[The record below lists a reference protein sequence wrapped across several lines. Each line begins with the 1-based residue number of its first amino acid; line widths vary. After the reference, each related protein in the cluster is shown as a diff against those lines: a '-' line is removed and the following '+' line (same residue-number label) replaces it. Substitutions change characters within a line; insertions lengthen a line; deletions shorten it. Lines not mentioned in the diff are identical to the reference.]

1 MNKKLTGIAMSL
13 LIALCLLCSGC
24 NSLFSNG
31 DRSPISVI
39 QDAYGNEEFSISF
52 YSEGLDVPLSDMA
65 YTARSIPKL
74 PTPTRVGY
82 IFEGWYLDQ
91 NFTVPYSDQILYLYM
106 TDVMLHAK
114 WSREEFVQEGVY
126 EIEYEAHILEETL
139 SSADFDS
146 TGNYKDFT
154 EALIADEIYIEKT
167 SEALMLRLQ
176 YDCGE
181 VAGIGENDVFTVRT
195 AGAYGTVLP
204 VQSEV
209 NSSSDPVK
217 TIYYNIEN
225 YDIAAPFYFEVVV
238 DNRDSTVSSY
248 VIEFNITRLIG
259 FTQSFV
265 NPDLGMESGY
275 YLVNT
280 YYIDA
285 EGNEAMGGDYNSVFS
300 YLIVDGEG
308 NITLIKPSVPYTGMV
323 GSGANT
329 DYYYDRDTA
338 FIPMSFCYGSETDEY
353 SPVTVEYHADTGRM
367 YYVFEIGKTVKQDLY
382 VNYAVTGFMEM
393 MFNYGAR
400 TIQMDIDYTHITRLS
415 SLDYVPLQGDAY
427 KYRTETVDYGNNSP
441 DRNRNMYSAMQEY
454 GMTTPM
460 INFFYTAPSADAELS
475 ERTMFSHRITYTPL
489 DADEPAS
496 QLTYS
501 TVHYD
506 TEIYV
511 YGYGGT
517 GNLYYDSLT
526 VSNDRN
532 IGLRETAQIKTGK
545 SFLAGDMVN
554 AEDIYRE
561 NVDMDGSLSDA
572 GLTWNIYAM
581 NAGEVDYSVPLAK
594 REQFGFESSVAIVFE
609 KTTSAGVEK
618 TIVELAEYE
627 EPNISFE
634 ENNGIVYD
642 PNGENVYNYGESIPV
657 PVLTYSWMGSEYN
670 FRGSFYG
677 DVIME
682 PLRIKFFEVETD
694 GSYSYYPMSTKDLI
708 DCSVSMSYDK
718 LAVIY
723 ELRNIYGEKYY
734 YEVIFTVGNPAV
746 PYEILRGE
754 ESILSGTLSYK
765 DGVLGVLD
773 ASQSYYTVLQTENE
787 LNTVLVDNLTF
798 LRGETSEDM
807 PLVSVQY
814 GGTRYTVDGNATEVL
829 SQLRDYLLQNPGKCF
844 SMQYATER
852 GDSYL
857 LYYSWQMTFD
867 GEHTFEPVK
876 YDNMFTGVTYTLRMP
891 HLVTID
897 GEFIAAGRSMYV
909 SSVSGLN
916 NYQFTDLGNG
926 IYSVTFRST
935 GVYAITYSPGYI
947 SGTTFLN
954 ISFVWYVEV
963 MDGEGEASITFVAT
977 DGTSFSEDL
986 DPDGDGRY
994 TITVDLTSNYT
1005 LPSSNIFADR
1015 GGKTLYGWSLTEGEL
1030 NSDLRAGYTIRDLI
1044 SMFNSQN
1051 IVLYAVWS

>member
-1 MNKKLTGIAMSL
+1 MSL

-154 EALIADEIYIEKT
+154 EALIVDEIYIEKT

-225 YDIAAPFYFEVVV
+225 YDIAAPFYFEVIV
-238 DNRDSTVSSY
+238 DNRDSTISSY

-329 DYYYDRDTA
+329 DYYYDRNTA

-367 YYVFEIGKTVKQDLY
+367 YYIFEIGKTVKQDLY

-415 SLDYVPLQGDAY
+415 SLDYAPLQGDAY

-554 AEDIYRE
+554 VEDIYRE
-561 NVDMDGSLSDA
+561 KVDMDGSLSDA

-642 PNGENVYNYGESIPV
+642 PNGENVYNHGESIPV

-852 GDSYL
+852 GDTYL
-857 LYYSWQMTFD
+857 LYFSWQMTFD

-897 GEFIAAGRSMYV
+897 GEFITAGRSMYV

>member
-1 MNKKLTGIAMSL
+1 
-13 LIALCLLCSGC
+13 
-24 NSLFSNG
+24 
-31 DRSPISVI
+31 
-39 QDAYGNEEFSISF
+39 
-52 YSEGLDVPLSDMA
+52 
-65 YTARSIPKL
+65 
-74 PTPTRVGY
+74 
-82 IFEGWYLDQ
+82 
-91 NFTVPYSDQILYLYM
+91 
-106 TDVMLHAK
+106 
-114 WSREEFVQEGVY
+114 
-126 EIEYEAHILEETL
+126 
-139 SSADFDS
+139 
-146 TGNYKDFT
+146 
-154 EALIADEIYIEKT
+154 
-167 SEALMLRLQ
+167 
-176 YDCGE
+176 
-181 VAGIGENDVFTVRT
+181 
-195 AGAYGTVLP
+195 
-204 VQSEV
+204 
-209 NSSSDPVK
+209 
-217 TIYYNIEN
+217 
-225 YDIAAPFYFEVVV
+225 
-238 DNRDSTVSSY
+238 
-248 VIEFNITRLIG
+248 
-259 FTQSFV
+259 
-265 NPDLGMESGY
+265 
-275 YLVNT
+275 
-280 YYIDA
+280 
-285 EGNEAMGGDYNSVFS
+285 
-300 YLIVDGEG
+300 
-308 NITLIKPSVPYTGMV
+308 
-323 GSGANT
+323 
-329 DYYYDRDTA
+329 
-338 FIPMSFCYGSETDEY
+338 
-353 SPVTVEYHADTGRM
+353 M

-554 AEDIYRE
+554 VEDIYRE

-694 GSYSYYPMSTKDLI
+694 GSYSYNPMSTKDLI

-814 GGTRYTVDGNATEVL
+814 GGTRYTVEGNATEVL

-852 GDSYL
+852 GDTYL
-857 LYYSWQMTFD
+857 LYFSWQMTFD

-876 YDNMFTGVTYTLRMP
+876 YDNMFTDVTYTLRMP

-897 GEFIAAGRSMYV
+897 GEFITAGRSMYV

-916 NYQFTDLGNG
+916 NYQFTNLGNG
-926 IYSVTFRST
+926 IYSVTFHST

-963 MDGEGEASITFVAT
+963 IDGEGEASITFVAT
-977 DGTSFSEDL
+977 EGTSFSEEL

-994 TITVDLTSNYT
+994 TVTVDLTSSFT

-1015 GGKTLYGWSLTEGEL
+1015 DGKALYGWSLTEGVQ

-1044 SMFNSQN
+1044 SMFNSQD
-1051 IVLYAVWS
+1051 IVLFAVWSS

>member
-1 MNKKLTGIAMSL
+1 MSL
-13 LIALCLLCSGC
+13 LIALCLLCGGC
-24 NSLFSNG
+24 SSLLSNG

-106 TDVMLHAK
+106 TDVMLYAK

-154 EALIADEIYIEKT
+154 EALVADEIYIEKT

-225 YDIAAPFYFEVVV
+225 YDIAAPFYFEVIV

-329 DYYYDRDTA
+329 DYYYDRNTA

-353 SPVTVEYHADTGRM
+353 NPVTVEYHADTGRM

-415 SLDYVPLQGDAY
+415 SLDYAPLQGDAY

-554 AEDIYRE
+554 VEDIYRE
-561 NVDMDGSLSDA
+561 KVDMDGSLSDA

-642 PNGENVYNYGESIPV
+642 PNGENVYDYGESIPV
-657 PVLTYSWMGSEYN
+657 PALTYSWMGSEYN

-694 GSYSYYPMSTKDLI
+694 GSYSYNPMSTKDLI

-754 ESILSGTLSYK
+754 ESILSGTLSYT

-814 GGTRYTVDGNATEVL
+814 GGTRYTVEGNATEVL

-852 GDSYL
+852 GDTYL
-857 LYYSWQMTFD
+857 LYFSWQMTFD

-891 HLVTID
+891 HLVTIG
-897 GEFIAAGRSMYV
+897 GEFITAGRSMYV

-916 NYQFTDLGNG
+916 NYQFTNLGNG
-926 IYSVTFRST
+926 IYSVTFHST

-963 MDGEGEASITFVAT
+963 IDGEGEASITFVAT
-977 DGTSFSEDL
+977 EGTSFSEEL

-994 TITVDLTSNYT
+994 TVTVDLTSSFT

-1015 GGKTLYGWSLTEGEL
+1015 DGKALYGWSLTEGVQ

-1044 SMFNSQN
+1044 SMFNSQD
-1051 IVLYAVWS
+1051 IVLFAVWSS

>member
-1 MNKKLTGIAMSL
+1 MSL

-24 NSLFSNG
+24 NSLLSNG

-106 TDVMLHAK
+106 TDVMLYAK

-146 TGNYKDFT
+146 TGNFKDFT

-225 YDIAAPFYFEVVV
+225 YDIAAPFYFEVIV

-329 DYYYDRDTA
+329 DYYYDRNTA

-415 SLDYVPLQGDAY
+415 SLDYAPLQGDAY

-506 TEIYV
+506 TETYV

-554 AEDIYRE
+554 VEDIYRE
-561 NVDMDGSLSDA
+561 KVDMDGSLSDA

-708 DCSVSMSYDK
+708 DCIVSMSYDK

-754 ESILSGTLSYK
+754 ESILSGTLSYT

-814 GGTRYTVDGNATEVL
+814 GGTRYTVEGNATEVL

-897 GEFIAAGRSMYV
+897 GEFITAGRSMYV